1 MRSGFLVT
9 SALFALIH
17 ACPGHALDESLAR
30 EYGKNRVK
38 IQRLEAPKEISQSKL
53 QGARARYEVRMDQCR
68 GLASRNKQYCMQE
81 AETQL
86 MMDER
91 KIRDQARKE
100 EAREKDGD

>member
-1 MRSGFLVT
+1 MRFGFLVT
-9 SALFALIH
+9 GALLALLH
-17 ACPGHALDESLAR
+17 ACPGFALDESLAR

-53 QGARARYEVRMDQCR
+53 QAARARYETRMEQCR

-100 EAREKDGD
+100 EAEKKDAD

>member
-1 MRSGFLVT
+1 MRFGFLLT
-9 SALFALIH
+9 GALVALLH
-17 ACPGHALDESLAR
+17 ACPSLALDESLAR

-53 QGARARYEVRMDQCR
+53 QAARARYEVRMEQCR

-100 EAREKDGD
+100 EAQNKGAD

>member
-1 MRSGFLVT
+1 MRSGLLLS
-9 SALFALIH
+9 SALLALLH
-17 ACPGHALDESLAR
+17 TPPGVALDESLAR

-53 QGARARYEVRMDQCR
+53 QAARARYEARMEQCR

-100 EAREKDGD
+100 EAEAKDKD

>member
-1 MRSGFLVT
+1 MRSGLFTATLVL
-9 SALFALIH
+9 ALGASLPAL
-17 ACPGHALDESLAR
+17 GLDESLAR

-53 QGARARYEVRMDQCR
+53 QAAKARYQTRIEQCR
-68 GLASRNKQYCMQE
+68 GMASRNKQYCMQE

-91 KIRDQARKE
+91 KIRDQARREEAAKE
-100 EAREKDGD
+100 E